1 MEQGDD
7 MKLKIWH
14 LYLIVTLCFALAF
27 VAINR
32 KYDRFYRVNG
42 INNDNRALIEM
53 YLDENEQEY
62 LIENAIPVDKFIKY
76 VEVPEFNLMYYEFYN
91 ALDRTN
97 KYPDMNNLIVIGN
110 QLADKL
116 EVAFARKALTQCNVL
131 IKNDLVNAYIN
142 QSEFNFDNIQYY
154 QLLRAVYDENDYT
167 YISDANNYLNIMME
181 FEKLNEDELFDN
193 FKQLST
199 NFTKSALAILFNHD
213 LQSNAKR
220 IYNPS
225 ELSIV
230 VNNGTFIGGYE
241 PKDLVTALGI
251 PRTKYSM
258 YLQEDAYN
266 NLLEMYRA
274 CYMECGRGL
283 VLTRAYISYD
293 VAMLE
298 NEEIIAGYNEY
309 QLGNTVNFQKMEIS
323 AEDFDKTD
331 VFQWLVNHG
340 HEYGFILRYPS
351 GKENVTNHSYSSST
365 FRYVGKELAAKLH
378 QENLALEEYIVDK
391 E

>member
-7 MKLKIWH
+7 MKLKRWH
-14 LYLIVTLCFALAF
+14 LYVIATLCFALAF

-76 VEVPEFNLMYYEFYN
+76 IEISDFNLMYYEFYN

-97 KYPDMNNLIVIGN
+97 KYPDMNYLIAIGN

-116 EVAFARKALTQCNVL
+116 EVSFARKALRQCNVL

-142 QSEFNFDNIQYY
+142 QVDFNFDNIAYY
-154 QLLRAVYDENDYT
+154 QLLRAVYDEHDYT
-167 YISDANNYLNIMME
+167 YISDTNNYLNTMKE
-181 FEKLNEDELFDN
+181 LEDLDEDELFNN

-199 NFTKSALAILFNHD
+199 NFTKPALAILFNHD
-213 LQSNAKR
+213 LQPDAKR
-220 IYNPS
+220 VYNPS
-225 ELSIV
+225 ELSLV
-230 VNNGTFIGGYE
+230 VNDSTFIGGYE
-241 PKDLVTALGI
+241 PKNLVTALGI

-258 YLQEDAYN
+258 YLQEETYN

-274 CYMECGRGL
+274 CYKECGRGL
-283 VLTRAYISYD
+283 VLTRAYMSYD
-293 VAMLE
+293 VAMIE
-298 NEEIIAGYNEY
+298 AEEIMAGYNEY

-323 AEDFDKTD
+323 SEDFDKTD
-331 VFQWLVNHG
+331 IFQWLVNHC
-340 HEYGFILRYPS
+340 HEYGFVLRYPA
-351 GKENVTNHSYSSST
+351 GKEAVTNHEYSSST
-365 FRYVGKELAAKLH
+365 FRYVGKEIAAKLH
-378 QENLALEEYIVDK
+378 EKNLALEEYTVS
-391 E
+391 EE